1 MVPRGCFSPISYA
14 RSFCCQNLADA
25 YAKSVRLCEIGLEMN
40 NDDPNATADWLLSE
54 AAAAWIEDV
63 ADDEGPTSTAS
74 APSVW
79 LHESSPFETERT
91 T

>member
-1 MVPRGCFSPISYA
+1 MHPVVVEGRRYLADVCGRFLI
-14 RSFCCQNLADA
+14 RSRLHFQNLADA

-74 APSVW
+74 APSVRR
-79 LHESSPFETERT
+79 P
-91 T
+91 